1 MVSDLGKLLYLTTL
15 TVYCSPSGS
24 QKVIYNRF
32 EQMVVP
38 SWLMKF
44 KAPCGKLDVFH
55 IYTYSTCDPFTL
67 QSKREQ
73 RQKELPKSQKL
84 EKTNSDTKTF
94 FLLFLFWKYVAKLC
108 FLCF

>member
-1 MVSDLGKLLYLTTL
+1 
-15 TVYCSPSGS
+15 
-24 QKVIYNRF
+24 
-32 EQMVVP
+32 MVVP

-44 KAPCGKLDVFH
+44 KALCGKLDVFH

-84 EKTNSDTKTF
+84 E
-94 FLLFLFWKYVAKLC
+94 LC
-108 FLCF
+108 FFPFFVLEICSRVMFFVF

>member
-1 MVSDLGKLLYLTTL
+1 
-15 TVYCSPSGS
+15 
-24 QKVIYNRF
+24 
-32 EQMVVP
+32 MVVP

-44 KAPCGKLDVFH
+44 KALCGKLDVFH

-84 EKTNSDTKTF
+84 EKKQILTPKLF
-94 FLLFLFWKYVAKLC
+94 FSFFC
-108 FLCF
+108 FGNM

>member
-94 FLLFLFWKYVAKLC
+94 FSFFC
-108 FLCF
+108 FGNM